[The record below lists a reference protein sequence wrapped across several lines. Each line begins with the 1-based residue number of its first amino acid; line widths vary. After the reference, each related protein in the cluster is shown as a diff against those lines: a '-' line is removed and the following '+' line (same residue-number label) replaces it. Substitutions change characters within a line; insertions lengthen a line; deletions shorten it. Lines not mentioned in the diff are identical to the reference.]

1 MFDDDRSYE
10 VYFIHQFFSIY
21 VFVLDADDEE
31 HAQEVASAMLL
42 DENMEEY
49 WIETAQEVQVNKFDT
64 RQVL

>member
-10 VYFIHQFFSIY
+10 VYFIHPFFSIY

-31 HAQEVASAMLL
+31 HAVEVAGHILL
-42 DENMEEY
+42 DENMEDY
-49 WIETAQEVQVNKFDT
+49 WLETAQEIQVNKFDT

>member
-1 MFDDDRSYE
+1 MNDERSYE
-10 VYFIHQFFSIY
+10 VYFVHPFFSIY

-31 HAQEVASAMLL
+31 HAVEVAGHMLL

-49 WIETAQEVQVNKFDT
+49 WIETAQEYVVNKFDT